1 MSINNLSYTPAQIA
15 EQFVNHTNRN
25 IFLTG
30 KAGTG
35 KTTFL
40 KKIIATTHKKT
51 IVAAPTGIAAL
62 NAGGVTL
69 HSQFQ
74 LPLGGFIP
82 AYKDFIANESIKF
95 ETKSTILRHLR
106 MNDVKRQTIKEAEL
120 LIIDEVSMLRADVL
134 DAIDFML
141 QSIRRKRVSFG
152 GLQVLFIGDLLQLPP
167 VIKNE
172 EWELL
177 QDYYNSP
184 FFFDAVV
191 LRDAQPIY
199 IELDKIYRQKD
210 KDFTKILNNLRYN
223 QLTNDDAEVLNDYY
237 KPDFKPAPEEGYI
250 TLTTHN
256 RFADEI
262 NQRELSRLYETPFAF
277 EAVIENE
284 YPDSMI
290 PVEKRIVLKE
300 GAQVMFIKND
310 VSGQGKFFNGKI
322 GIVETLSEEKIVVK
336 TDTGSIVVEKHEW
349 QNIRYNVDENTREI
363 KEEVLGV
370 YRQYP
375 LRLAWAITIHK
386 SQGLTFEKAIIDVRN
401 VFAAGQAYVALS
413 RLTSLDGL
421 VLSSQFSNQGID
433 NNEEVIR
440 FEGTKHRQGDATELL
455 DESTFEYLRDYSIAV
470 FDFSLLIKE
479 WQNHL
484 ASYNKDDTQSEK
496 QQHLEWAESQYDM
509 LSAISQTSTKFRVQ
523 LIHLFNEPEVKLE
536 HIAKRLEAAKNYF
549 DAPIK
554 DLCGN
559 VFLQKKKMAQTK
571 GAKAYANELEDLD
584 AAILNRLKDI
594 CKAMVMAQSLVEKD
608 FFTKEKWLQNFDLRW
623 RVTLAQTVVDAPA
636 KKKKVKAETYQVT
649 YSLYSTGK
657 SIEDIAKER
666 NLSIGTIQG
675 HFARLISTGVIQIEA
690 VMPTERFAKIKEA
703 LTANPQKT
711 VGEIMTILNN
721 EFTYGEM
728 RMVMAHNENEPAQ

>member
-1 MSINNLSYTPAQIA
+1 MSTKDLQYTPAQIA

-40 KKIIATTHKKT
+40 KHIIATTHKKT

-74 LPLGGFIP
+74 LPLGGFLP
-82 AYKDFIANESIKF
+82 AYKDFIANDAVKF

-106 MNDVKRQTIKEAEL
+106 MSDIKRNTIKEAEL

-141 QSIRRKRVSFG
+141 QSIRRRRVPFG

-184 FFFDAVV
+184 FFFDALV

-210 KDFTKILNNLRYN
+210 KNFTNILNNLRYN
-223 QLTNDDAEVLNDYY
+223 QITNDDAEVLNDYY
-237 KPDFKPAPEEGYI
+237 KPDFKPDPEEGYI

-262 NQRELSRLYETPFAF
+262 NQRELSRLYEASFAF

-284 YPDSMI
+284 YPDNMI
-290 PVEKRIVLKE
+290 PVEKRIVLKK

-310 VSGQGKFFNGKI
+310 ISGQGKFFNGKI
-322 GIVETLSEEKIVVK
+322 GVVESLTEDKIVVK
-336 TDTGSIVVEKHEW
+336 TDTASIVVDKYEW
-349 QNIRYNVDENTREI
+349 QNIRYNVDENTRDI

-386 SQGLTFEKAIIDVRN
+386 SQGLTFEKAIIDVKN

-421 VLSSQFSNQGID
+421 VLSTQFGRQGID

-440 FEGTKHRQGDATELL
+440 FEGTKHRQGEPTELL
-455 DESTFEYLRDYSIAV
+455 EESTLEYLRDYSIAV
-470 FDFSLLIKE
+470 FDFSLLQKE
-479 WQNHL
+479 WLNHL
-484 ASYNKDDTQSEK
+484 GSYNKDETQSEK
-496 QQHLEWAESQYDM
+496 QQHLEWAESQYDK
-509 LSAISQTSTKFRVQ
+509 LNTISETAAKFRVQ
-523 LIHLFNEPEVKLE
+523 LIHLFNEPEVKFE
-536 HIAKRLEAAKNYF
+536 HIAKRLEAAKTYF
-549 DAPIK
+549 DAPLK

-559 VFLQKKKMAQTK
+559 VFLHKKRMAQTK
-571 GAKAYANELEDLD
+571 GAKAYANELEELD
-584 AAILNRLKDI
+584 SMLLNRLKDI
-594 CKAMVMAQSLVEKD
+594 YKAMVMAQSVVARE
-608 FFTKEKWLQNFDLRW
+608 FFTKEKWQQTFDLRW
-623 RVTLAQTVVDAPA
+623 RVTLAQTVVEAPE
-636 KKKKVKAETYQVT
+636 KKKKVKGETYQVT
-649 YSLYSTGK
+649 YSLYNAGK
-657 SIEDIAKER
+657 TIEDIAKER
-666 NLSIGTIQG
+666 NLSVGTIQG
-675 HFARLISTGVIQIEA
+675 HFARLIATGVVDIQS
-690 VMPTERFAKIKEA
+690 VMPAERIEKIQQA
-703 LTANPQKT
+703 LKDHPQKT
-711 VGEIMTILNN
+711 AGELMVTLKN
-721 EFTYGEM
+721 EYTYGEM
-728 RMVMAHNENEPAQ
+728 RMVMAWSEKESV

>member
-1 MSINNLSYTPAQIA
+1 MSAFQYTPAQIA

-40 KKIIATTHKKT
+40 KHIIATTHKKT

-74 LPLGGFIP
+74 LPLGGFLP
-82 AYKDFIANESIKF
+82 AHKDFIANDSVKF

-106 MNDVKRQTIKEAEL
+106 MSDIKRQTIKEAEL
-120 LIIDEVSMLRADVL
+120 LIIDEVSMLRADIL
-134 DAIDFML
+134 DAVDFML
-141 QSIRRKRVSFG
+141 QSIRRRRVPFG

-167 VIKNE
+167 VIKKE

-184 FFFDAVV
+184 FFFDALV

-210 KDFTKILNNLRYN
+210 KNFTNILNNLRYN
-223 QLTNDDAEVLNDYY
+223 QITNDDAEVLNDYY
-237 KPDFKPAPEEGYI
+237 KPDFKPVPDEGYI

-256 RFADEI
+256 RLADEI
-262 NQRELSRLYETPFAF
+262 NQRELSGLYETSFAY

-284 YPDSMI
+284 YPDNMI
-290 PVEKRIVLKE
+290 PVEKRIVLKK

-310 VSGQGKFFNGKI
+310 ISGQGRFFNGKI
-322 GIVETLSEEKIVVK
+322 GVIENLTEDKIVVK
-336 TDTGSIVVEKHEW
+336 TDTASIVVDKYEW

-413 RLTSLDGL
+413 RLTGLDGL
-421 VLSSQFSNQGID
+421 VLSSPFGRQGID
-433 NNEEVIR
+433 NNEQVIR
-440 FEGTKHRQGDATELL
+440 FEDTKHRQGEPTELL
-455 DESTFEYLRDYSIAV
+455 EESTFEYLRDYSIAV
-470 FDFSLLIKE
+470 FDFSFLMRE

-496 QQHLEWAESQYDM
+496 QQHLEWAESQYDK
-509 LSAISQTSTKFRVQ
+509 LTSISDTAAKFRNQ
-523 LIHLFNEPEVKLE
+523 LIHLFNEPEVKFE
-536 HIAKRLEAAKNYF
+536 HISKRLEAAKTYF
-549 DAPIK
+549 DTPLK

-559 VFLQKKKMAQTK
+559 VFLHKKKMAQTK
-571 GAKAYANELEDLD
+571 GAKAYTNELEELD
-584 AAILNRLKDI
+584 ALLLNRLKDI
-594 CKAMVMAQSLVEKD
+594 YKAMVMAHSVVEKD

-623 RVTLAQTVVDAPA
+623 RVTLAQTVVEAPE
-636 KKKKVKAETYQVT
+636 KKKKVKGETYQVT
-649 YSLYSTGK
+649 YSLHNAGK
-657 SIEDIAKER
+657 TIEEIVAER
-666 NLSIGTIQG
+666 GLTVGTVQS
-675 HFARLISTGVIQIEA
+675 HFARLITAGLVEIQSI
-690 VMPTERFAKIKEA
+690 MPAERVEKIQQA
-703 LTANPQKT
+703 LKDNPQKT
-711 VGEIMTILNN
+711 LGEVMIILNN
-721 EFTYGEM
+721 EYTYGEM
-728 RMVMAHNENEPAQ
+728 RMVMALNEKE

>member
-1 MSINNLSYTPAQIA
+1 
-15 EQFVNHTNRN
+15 
-25 IFLTG
+25 
-30 KAGTG
+30 
-35 KTTFL
+35 
-40 KKIIATTHKKT
+40 
-51 IVAAPTGIAAL
+51 
-62 NAGGVTL
+62 
-69 HSQFQ
+69 
-74 LPLGGFIP
+74 
-82 AYKDFIANESIKF
+82 
-95 ETKSTILRHLR
+95 
-106 MNDVKRQTIKEAEL
+106 
-120 LIIDEVSMLRADVL
+120 
-134 DAIDFML
+134 
-141 QSIRRKRVSFG
+141 
-152 GLQVLFIGDLLQLPP
+152 
-167 VIKNE
+167 
-172 EWELL
+172 
-177 QDYYNSP
+177 
-184 FFFDAVV
+184 
-191 LRDAQPIY
+191 
-199 IELDKIYRQKD
+199 
-210 KDFTKILNNLRYN
+210 
-223 QLTNDDAEVLNDYY
+223 
-237 KPDFKPAPEEGYI
+237 
-250 TLTTHN
+250 
-256 RFADEI
+256 
-262 NQRELSRLYETPFAF
+262 
-277 EAVIENE
+277 
-284 YPDSMI
+284 
-290 PVEKRIVLKE
+290 
-300 GAQVMFIKND
+300 MFIKND

-470 FDFSLLIKE
+470 FDFSLLMKE

-636 KKKKVKAETYQVT
+636 KKKKVKGETYQVT
-649 YSLYSTGK
+649 YSLYNTGK